1 MVSAAAVAVVVVA
14 LSLGYLPGMGQGRI
28 TVARAVDLLRRQ
40 PQDAEMRVVEV
51 LTDED
56 GKAVGHV
63 DGPATGVEFTQ
74 IGPVRHVHFVG
85 EHRRDTDPVPSNDP
99 G

>member
-1 MVSAAAVAVVVVA
+1 MVAV
-14 LSLGYLPGMGQGRI
+14 LWPDYRPGMGQGRI
-28 TVARAVDLLRRQ
+28 TVVRAIEPLRRQ
-40 PQDAEMRVVEV
+40 PQDAEVRVVEV
-51 LTDED
+51 LVDKD

-63 DGPATGVEFTQ
+63 DGPATGVEFTR
-74 IGPVRHVHFVG
+74 IGPVQHVHFVG

>member
-1 MVSAAAVAVVVVA
+1 MVAVPWP
-14 LSLGYLPGMGQGRI
+14 GYRPGMGQGRI
-28 TVARAVDLLRRQ
+28 TVARAIDLLRRQ

-56 GKAVGHV
+56 GNGVGYV
-63 DGPATGVEFTQ
+63 DGPATGIEFTQ

-85 EHRRDTDPVPSNDP
+85 EHRRHTDPVPSNDP